1 MRTVG
6 RSGIIDVIGSLRR
19 WHMRVIGAGFART
32 GTLSLCTALET
43 LGFGPCY
50 HMRDVMGDGRRVRQW
65 LGIARGA
72 PAEWGEVFAGYH
84 SAVDWPVAAYWRP
97 LADAFPRAKVILTV
111 RDPYAWYDSA
121 RSTIW
126 RIRLDPP
133 RGVRGAA
140 TRLLGTLSPDLRAFL
155 SMTQETVERP
165 IFDGRLADR
174 EHAVAVFRRHVA
186 EVQAALPRERLL
198 TYDVTEGWGP
208 LCEFLDV
215 PVPTRPFPRTNDT
228 QSFHRTF
235 GPMIGRLAFG
245 PIVHPWSRRGRP
257 PAPPVR

>member
-1 MRTVG
+1 
-6 RSGIIDVIGSLRR
+6 
-19 WHMRVIGAGFART
+19 MRVIGAGFART
-32 GTLSLCTALET
+32 GTLSLRMALET

-50 HMRDVMGDGRRVRQW
+50 HMMDVVGEGRRVRQW

-72 PAEWGEVFAGYH
+72 PAQWGEIFAGYH

-97 LADAFPRAKVILTV
+97 LADAFPHAKVILTV

-133 RGVRGAA
+133 GGVRGAA

-174 EHAVAVFRRHVA
+174 EHAVAVFRRHIA
-186 EVQAALPRERLL
+186 EVQAAIPYERLL
-198 TYDVTEGWGP
+198 TYDVTEGWNP
-208 LCEFLDV
+208 LCEFLGV

-228 QSFHRTF
+228 QSFQRTF
-235 GPMIGRLAFG
+235 GPMIGRLAFS
-245 PIVHPWSRRGRP
+245 PIIRPWPRRSRP
-257 PAPPVR
+257 PGPPVR